1 MNAPS
6 EVKAAPL
13 SETTDIGEQLLIP
26 GVPAVSLRARLQLL
40 MAQPLIPGK
49 PQKPLD
55 IGLFDEAARNQLS
68 LF

>member
-1 MNAPS
+1 MSAPS
-6 EVKAAPL
+6 EEKAPPL
-13 SETTDIGEQLLIP
+13 SETTELGGQLLIP

-40 MAQPLIPGK
+40 IAQPLASSK